1 MTNLPLARKSQVV
14 LLAIV
19 TSIFFFNFL
28 SRVVL
33 SPLLPVIEKDLGL
46 DHTTAGGFFMMIAF
60 GYSAGL
66 LGSGFVSARLTHRRT
81 IALTAVACG
90 LAYFLIAA
98 GQTLWIIRLG
108 LIFVGI
114 ATGIYLPSGIT
125 TITSSFPPVHWGKA
139 IGVHELAPSL
149 AYIGAPL
156 IVEALLILCP
166 WQAILALI
174 GGVSVL
180 LGLGFLRISPGGD
193 FTGEAPTFVNIRI
206 LTSKP
211 AFWIMAALFCVG
223 ITASMGVYS
232 MMPLYLVAERGI
244 DRSMANMLI
253 GLSRI
258 PVIFMALISGWISD
272 RIGPKPTIAAAI
284 LFNGVTAILLGALPG
299 RWVVLMVFLQPMLTV
314 CFFPA
319 AFTILSR
326 IVPPRARNLS
336 VSMTVFIAYMA
347 GAGFVPTLL
356 GVFGDRDAFGLAFI
370 LIGCVTLLSV
380 LLLFHLNIPE
390 EQQGEGAEG
399 GTH

>member
-1 MTNLPLARKSQVV
+1 MTNLSPARKSQLF

-19 TSIFFFNFL
+19 TTIFFFNFL

-33 SPLLPVIEKDLGL
+33 SPLMPVIEKDLGL
-46 DHTTAGGFFMMIAF
+46 DHTTAGGFFMMIAL

-66 LGSGFVSARLTHRRT
+66 FSSGFVSARLTHRRT

-90 LAYFLIAA
+90 CAYFLIAA
-98 GQTLWIIRLG
+98 GQTMWMIRLG
-108 LIFVGI
+108 LILVGI

-125 TITSSFPPVHWGKA
+125 TITSSIPPAHWGKA

-156 IVEALLILCP
+156 IAEALLVLLP

-174 GGVSVL
+174 GGVSVV
-180 LGLGFLRISPGGD
+180 LGLAFLRLSPGGD
-193 FTGEAPTFVNIRI
+193 FTGEAPTLGNIRL
-206 LTSKP
+206 LTSRP
-211 AFWIMAALFCVG
+211 SFWIMVALFCVG

-244 DRSMANMLI
+244 DRSMANTLI

-258 PVIFMALISGWISD
+258 PIIFMALISGWISD
-272 RIGPKPTIAAAI
+272 RIGPKPTIVAVI
-284 LFNGVTAILLGALPG
+284 LFNGITAILLGALPG

-336 VSMTVFIAYMA
+336 VSLTVFIAYLS

-356 GVFGDRDAFGLAFI
+356 GIFGDRDAFGLAFI
-370 LIGCVTLLSV
+370 LIGCITLLAA
-380 LLLFHLNIPE
+380 LLLLRLNIPE
-390 EQQGEGAEG
+390 EQPGGATEEGA
-399 GTH
+399 H

>member
-1 MTNLPLARKSQVV
+1 MTSLSPARKSQV
-14 LLAIV
+14 LLLGIV

-28 SRVVL
+28 SRVIL
-33 SPLLPVIEKDLGL
+33 APLLPVIETDLGL
-46 DHTTAGGFFMMIAF
+46 DHTTSGGFFMMIAL

-90 LAYFLIAA
+90 CAYFLIAA
-98 GQTLWIIRLG
+98 GQTLWMIRLG

-125 TITSSFPPVHWGKA
+125 TITSSISPAHWGKA

-149 AYIGAPL
+149 AYVGAPL
-156 IVEALLILCP
+156 IVEALLVLFP

-180 LGLGFLRISPGGD
+180 LGLGFLRLSPGGN
-193 FTGEAPTFVNIRI
+193 FTGEAPTLGNIRI
-206 LTSKP
+206 LTGKP

-232 MMPLYLVAERGI
+232 MMPLYLVAERGF
-244 DRSMANMLI
+244 DRSVANTLV

-258 PVIFMALISGWISD
+258 PIIFMALVSGWLSD
-272 RIGPKPTIAAAI
+272 RIGPKPMIAAVI
-284 LFNGVTAILLGALPG
+284 FFNGVTAILLGALPD

-319 AFTILSR
+319 AFTILSQ
-326 IVPPRARNLS
+326 IVPQRARNLS
-336 VSMTVFIAYMA
+336 VSLTVFIAYLA
-347 GAGFVPTLL
+347 GAGFVPTIL
-356 GVFGDRDAFGLAFI
+356 GIFGDRDAFGLAFI
-370 LIGCVTLLSV
+370 LIGCLTLLSA
-380 LLLFHLNIPE
+380 LLLLRLNIPE
-390 EQQGEGAEG
+390 KRQDAATEGKR
-399 GTH
+399 H